1 MSLRIRSEC
10 RAWATGYDDGSTG
23 GELDVDEG
31 SGRAAHVGRAG
42 SPWPAIG
49 GVHEAGSRGLAAPNG
64 CAATLASLGRR
75 AGLAAS
81 CREQGLGKG
90 RGEGGARKSPPS
102 PPSEDFGDSEYPE
115 EASSKYDR
123 SLTPAYARSIE
134 RAGLGGS
141 GDSEEAP
148 SKEVEDSSNSKE
160 GSDSEGGGNDDEGN
174 NGGDDDSSR
183 VGDGSGDDGGDGSD
197 DGDGGEGS
205 SRGSN
210 GGNKGGDGNAGG
222 IVLSA

>member
-1 MSLRIRSEC
+1 MQGLDMGISHIRLMSLRIRSEC

-49 GVHEAGSRGLAAPNG
+49 GVHEAGGRGLAAPNG

-90 RGEGGARKSPPS
+90 RGEGGAVGQLGRAMAMA
-102 PPSEDFGDSEYPE
+102 GATMGQE
-115 EASSKYDR
+115 EG
-123 SLTPAYARSIE
+123 IE
-134 RAGLGGS
+134 RGRAGAHHSDEPRQRRQGTAGVDDQALANSMTTAAATLRAVGTAPVAVCWLGGM
-141 GDSEEAP
+141 
-148 SKEVEDSSNSKE
+148 
-160 GSDSEGGGNDDEGN
+160 
-174 NGGDDDSSR
+174 
-183 VGDGSGDDGGDGSD
+183 
-197 DGDGGEGS
+197 
-205 SRGSN
+205 
-210 GGNKGGDGNAGG
+210 
-222 IVLSA
+222 